1 MPPKSKKKPKSIKN
15 RENTAIHMD
24 AIIEIVNARITFPTC
39 KMDDSQIILRG
50 CVAITSCK
58 GSISGYSKSHVG
70 LPSHTTCLKT
80 LSQLSMNEMIQQS
93 TYMLRDA
100 GKNVIHKGQAYRF
113 AIDKTQD
120 PYYGKHDTAP
130 DSYIVGGKS
139 KDSTNYFFTYL
150 TMSIMD
156 QGRHLTLFSIP
167 WQKGMKDIEAIQ
179 QCVKLIRDIGLKIR
193 CLCLDREFYVGE
205 IFQYLQNER
214 IPHIVPVPKKGAKLK
229 QNLSGKASKTFKY
242 TLNEESKNPVEL
254 VITDC
259 VVYLKGKKG
268 KRGMKHH
275 AFVVFGVS
283 ASPRYIREV
292 YRHRFAIESTYRI
305 RNIPRPKT
313 TSKKP
318 NIRYFYSLIAS
329 LIQNYW
335 VSIKWNH
342 FSSIQRGPKVV
353 KNDLFPLAH
362 LLELIYAE
370 ASICFSL
377 KDIDDIKI
385 T

>member
-1 MPPKSKKKPKSIKN
+1 MALKSKTKPKLAQNSEKNYCHLDAVIK
-15 RENTAIHMD
+15 
-24 AIIEIVNARITFPTC
+24 IVNDRIKFPAC
-39 KMDDSQIILRG
+39 NRGDSQIILRG

-58 GSISGYSKSHVG
+58 GSISGYSKSHEG

-80 LSQLSMNEMIQQS
+80 LHQLDMDEMIRQS
-93 TYMLRDA
+93 SDMLIDA
-100 GKNVIHKGQAYRF
+100 GKNVIRKGQAYKF

-120 PYYGKHDTAP
+120 PYYGKHDNTP
-130 DSYIVGGKS
+130 DSHIVGGKS

-150 TMSIMD
+150 TMSIID

-167 WQKGMKDIEAIQ
+167 WQKGMKDIDAIQ
-179 QCVKLIRDIGLKIR
+179 QCVKLIKDLGLKIR

-205 IFQYLQNER
+205 IFHYLQNER
-214 IPHIVPVPKKGAKLK
+214 IPHIVPVPKKGAKIK

-242 TLNEESKNPVEL
+242 TLNEKSKKPVEL

-259 VVYLKGKKG
+259 IVYLKGKKG

-313 TSKKP
+313 TSKMP

-353 KNDLFPLAH
+353 KDDLFPLAH

-385 T
+385 I